1 MAYNRG
7 FLIEHALAQVL
18 TIEVKIEFLRQL
30 QMLSKQI
37 KSFHSAIAIV
47 MIYHFQP
54 EYEIIGYTKIL
65 LRMYNHIISKFV

>member
-7 FLIEHALAQVL
+7 FLIEYALAQAL
-18 TIEVKIEFLRQL
+18 AIEVKIEFPRQL
-30 QMLSKQI
+30 QMFPKQI
-37 KSFHSAIAIV
+37 KPIHSAVAIV

-65 LRMYNHIISKFV
+65 LRVYNHIIPKFV